1 MVITNTDEQGKSQSF
16 GPYTEDEVR
25 IPGKET
31 ILGSRPEG
39 FQSKMIGQTKVALL

>member
-1 MVITNTDEQGKSQSF
+1 MKQGKSQSF

-25 IPGKET
+25 IPGKA

-39 FQSKMIGQTKVALL
+39 ISK